1 MIGPVARN
9 RVMNLLHDRAAL
21 VLSFVLP
28 IAFFSIFA
36 SIFAGSGR
44 AATRRPRV
52 AVADADASPASQ
64 RLIAALKAEPSLA
77 LLTAPSAEAGETPQ
91 PFTPESA
98 ERAVRVGQ
106 VSVAL
111 IIPKGFGETP
121 IRFGPGAAGPKV
133 LVLADT
139 SDPVAPQMLAGLLQ
153 KAAMNAMPSAM
164 ARGGISEIDRWSG
177 GLTPEQKAEMDR
189 RLQELDRS
197 VTAGGAGGS
206 TGGGAGG
213 LIAVETRDLLGEKKK
228 NPSVALLAS
237 GLGVM
242 FLLFSAAGAGGALI
256 EEAES
261 GTIDRILA
269 TRVTMGSLMGGKLLY
284 LTGLAVSQ
292 LTLMFVWAALFFGLE
307 LPMARVPAVL
317 LMTLATAIAA
327 SAFGLL
333 LASICRSRMQLVAL
347 SNLLILGMSA
357 LGGSMFPRFLMP
369 EKIQKLGL
377 LTINGWS
384 LEGFQRVFWREEGLR
399 AVLPYAGVLVLL
411 ALLFFLAAR
420 RVARRWEAA

>member
-1 MIGPVARN
+1 MILSVARN
-9 RVMNLLHDRAAL
+9 RVINLLHDRAAL

-36 SIFAGSGR
+36 AMFAGAGR
-44 AATRRPRV
+44 GATRRPRL
-52 AVADADASPASQ
+52 AVADADASAASK
-64 RLIAALKAEPSLA
+64 RLVAALQAEPSLA
-77 LLTAPSAEAGETPQ
+77 VQLAPPPSGKQTP
-91 PFTPESA
+91 PAYTPESA
-98 ERAVRVGQ
+98 ERAVRLGQ

-111 IIPKGFGETP
+111 VIPKGFGDTP
-121 IRFGPGAAGPKV
+121 VRFGPGGKRPRV
-133 LVLADT
+133 LLLADT
-139 SDPVAPQMLAGLLQ
+139 ADPVAPQMVAGLLQ
-153 KAAMNAMPSAM
+153 KTAMMALPSAM
-164 ARGGISEIDRWSG
+164 ARGGLAEIERWSG
-177 GLTPEQKAEMDR
+177 GLTPEQKAAMERSLEEIDR
-189 RLQELDRS
+189 PGEG
-197 VTAGGAGGS
+197 GGAR
-206 TGGGAGG
+206 TGGAGG
-213 LIAVETRDLLGEKKK
+213 LIDVETRDLLGEKKR

-256 EEAES
+256 EEAET

-269 TRVTMGSLMGGKLLY
+269 TRVTIGTLLGGKLLY
-284 LTGLAVSQ
+284 LTALAVTQ
-292 LTLMFVWAALFFGLE
+292 LVLMFLWAALFFGLE
-307 LPMARVPAVL
+307 LPAARVPAVL
-317 LMTLATAIAA
+317 MMTLATAVAA

-384 LEGFQRVFWREEGLR
+384 LEGFQRIFWREEGML
-399 AVLPYAGVLVLL
+399 AVAPYAGVLAGL

>member
-1 MIGPVARN
+1 
-9 RVMNLLHDRAAL
+9 
-21 VLSFVLP
+21 
-28 IAFFSIFA
+28 
-36 SIFAGSGR
+36 
-44 AATRRPRV
+44 
-52 AVADADASPASQ
+52 
-64 RLIAALKAEPSLA
+64 
-77 LLTAPSAEAGETPQ
+77 
-91 PFTPESA
+91 
-98 ERAVRVGQ
+98 
-106 VSVAL
+106 
-111 IIPKGFGETP
+111 
-121 IRFGPGAAGPKV
+121 V

-177 GLTPEQKAEMDR
+177 GLTADQKAVMER
-189 RLQELDRS
+189 RLEELDRS
-197 VTAGGAGGS
+197 TTAGGAGGAGG

-307 LPMARVPAVL
+307 MPLARVPAVL

-384 LEGFQRVFWREEGLR
+384 LEGFQRVFWREEGLL

-411 ALLFFLAAR
+411 ALLFFVAAR
-420 RVARRWEAA
+420 RVARRWETA

>member
-52 AVADADASPASQ
+52 AVADADSSAASR
-64 RLIAALKAEPSLA
+64 RLIAALQAEPSLA
-77 LLTAPSAEAGETPQ
+77 LLTAPSADHPP

-121 IRFGPGAAGPKV
+121 IRFGPGAGGPKV

-177 GLTPEQKAEMDR
+177 GLTADQKAVMER
-189 RLQELDRS
+189 RLEELDRS
-197 VTAGGAGGS
+197 TTAGGAGGAGG

-292 LTLMFVWAALFFGLE
+292 LTLMF
-307 LPMARVPAVL
+307 
-317 LMTLATAIAA
+317 
-327 SAFGLL
+327 
-333 LASICRSRMQLVAL
+333 
-347 SNLLILGMSA
+347 
-357 LGGSMFPRFLMP
+357 
-369 EKIQKLGL
+369 
-377 LTINGWS
+377 
-384 LEGFQRVFWREEGLR
+384 
-399 AVLPYAGVLVLL
+399 
-411 ALLFFLAAR
+411 
-420 RVARRWEAA
+420 

>member
-1 MIGPVARN
+1 
-9 RVMNLLHDRAAL
+9 
-21 VLSFVLP
+21 
-28 IAFFSIFA
+28 
-36 SIFAGSGR
+36 
-44 AATRRPRV
+44 
-52 AVADADASPASQ
+52 
-64 RLIAALKAEPSLA
+64 
-77 LLTAPSAEAGETPQ
+77 
-91 PFTPESA
+91 
-98 ERAVRVGQ
+98 
-106 VSVAL
+106 
-111 IIPKGFGETP
+111 
-121 IRFGPGAAGPKV
+121 
-133 LVLADT
+133 
-139 SDPVAPQMLAGLLQ
+139 
-153 KAAMNAMPSAM
+153 
-164 ARGGISEIDRWSG
+164 
-177 GLTPEQKAEMDR
+177 MDR
-189 RLQELDRS
+189 RLEELDRS
-197 VTAGGAGGS
+197 TASGGTGAAGGG
-206 TGGGAGG
+206 TGARAGG